1 MGKLNE
7 IHEVEIVYK
16 RPEIATMEAINTPYE
31 SAHLFRRMI
40 PEGKIDYKEFFLVA
54 LLGRNNHVLGVAE
67 ISVGATNG
75 TTVNIKEIFQLAI
88 KTNSSAIILC
98 HNHPSGNLTPSESD
112 IKLTKKIKEVCGFC
126 DITLLDHI
134 ILSSESFE
142 SFIDEV

>member
-16 RPEIATMEAINTPYE
+16 RPVISSMEAINCPYE
-31 SAHLFRRMI
+31 SAQLFRKLI
-40 PEGKIDYKEFFLVA
+40 PEGKIDFKEFFLVA

-75 TTVNIKEIFQLAI
+75 TTVNVKEIFQLAI

-112 IKLTKKIKEVCGFC
+112 IKLTKKIKEACGFC
-126 DITLLDHI
+126 DIALLDHI
-134 ILSSESFE
+134 IISSESFE
-142 SFIDEV
+142 SFIDDV